1 MNHHKPI
8 PLPGQRI
15 LRSMIAVWLCCG
27 IYFLR
32 GQSGIPFY
40 SMIAALQCLQPYN
53 KDMRKVAL
61 KRLTGTLIGA
71 FWGLVVL
78 LLELELLYKG
88 KPDALPHFL
97 LLGFFVGLVLYST
110 VLLNAREASYF
121 SAVVFL
127 SVCVSHIGD
136 ANPYLFAFNRVLDTF
151 LGVLVAEVVN
161 RVHLPRRREK
171 NTLFVSCVG
180 DTILGA
186 DRRLSPYSRVELN
199 RLIEDGAKF
208 TLSTGETQATVRE
221 LLTGVD
227 LKYPIITMNGAALYH
242 IPTMAYLETRPM
254 TPEQNRRIMDFC
266 REHGLGYFSNSV
278 EQNLLVIR
286 YEALQNEGMRL
297 LFEKKHLSP
306 YRNYIQS
313 ATEADA
319 HVLYFHVLDTPER
332 LDAALSALRAEPWAD
347 EFRVIREE
355 SGFPGYDRLKIYD
368 AAVSREAMLK
378 VLEEKMGTEKT
389 VTMGSIPGKYDVY
402 IKNADRDQVV
412 KELKR
417 RFEPVDL
424 RGWRNMFRI

>member
-1 MNHHKPI
+1 MNHHPHF

-78 LLELELLYKG
+78 LLELELLYEG
-88 KPDALPHFL
+88 MPDLLPHYL
-97 LLGFFVGLVLYST
+97 LLGLFVGVVLYST
-110 VLLNAREASYF
+110 VLLKAREASYF

-127 SVCVSHIGD
+127 SVCVNHIGD

-151 LGVLVAEVVN
+151 LGVLVAEAVN
-161 RVHLPRRREK
+161 RVHLPRLRVTD
-171 NTLFVSCVG
+171 TLFVSCVG

-186 DRRLSPYSRVELN
+186 DRKLSPYSRVELN
-199 RLIEDGAKF
+199 RLIEDGAQF

-221 LLTGVD
+221 LLAGVD

-242 IPTMAYLETRPM
+242 IPTMEYLKTYPM
-254 TPEQNRRIMDFC
+254 SPEQSRRVMDFC

-286 YEALQNEGMRL
+286 FEALQNDGMRQ
-297 LFEKKHLSP
+297 LFEKKHRSP
-306 YRNYIQS
+306 YRNFIQS
-313 ATEADA
+313 TTDPQAQ
-319 HVLYFHVLDTPER
+319 VLYFHVLDTPER
-332 LDAALSALRAEPWAD
+332 IDAACAAFQAEPWA
-347 EFRVIREE
+347 EQFRVIRESTE
-355 SGFPGYDRLKIYD
+355 YPGFERLKIYD

-378 VLEEKMGTEKT
+378 VLEEKMGTKKT
-389 VTMGSIPGKYDVY
+389 VTMGSVPGKYDVY

-417 RFEPVDL
+417 RFEPFDL
-424 RGWRNMFRI
+424 RGWRNIFRI